1 MKTRYHIIAAIVT
14 GTSGYLLKTLYLF
27 FSLILLW
34 GFSACEAVTEEP
46 SRQQDYSNCRYEKPE
61 AIFYD
66 GLPQIS
72 DHQFQEQ
79 NNGGTEESFVL
90 SGMVGINIVQ
100 YGCNYRTQE
109 FKFDLGSG
117 AKCEQPD
124 DCTREVVQIMQALSR
139 LGPEY
144 HVFRVWAKAIREVAP
159 QIRLGRATELTEG
172 FYVKVDHNRSYGHT
186 TLKLTLSEK
195 A

>member
-1 MKTRYHIIAAIVT
+1 MKTRYEILPKRVSDR
-14 GTSGYLLKTLYLF
+14 SGEYRKVFYLIGLVLTL
-27 FSLILLW
+27 FS
-34 GFSACEAVTEEP
+34 SACESVTEEP
-46 SRQQDYSNCRYEKPE
+46 ARQQDYSNCRYEKPE

-72 DHQFQEQ
+72 DHHFKIQG
-79 NNGGTEESFVL
+79 NGGSEESFVL
-90 SGMVGINIVQ
+90 SGMVAINILQ
-100 YGCNYRTQE
+100 YGCDFRTQE
-109 FKFDLGSG
+109 FIFDLGTT
-117 AKCEQPD
+117 ANCEQAG

-144 HVFRVWAKAIREVAP
+144 HVFREWARAIKDISA
-159 QIRLGRATELTEG
+159 QIRLGRATEVGDG
-172 FYVKVDHNRSYGHT
+172 FWVKVDQDRSFGHT